1 MVFVLVL
8 FGLVIGVYL
17 LLTVALL
24 FVGLYGVFGAVIY
37 GPLLLINYLQW
48 VFEEETASEVSHDIH
63 KVNKRL
69 TDSKSHDIYKVNK
82 RLTDSKSHNK
92 VGSRVVTSYEV
103 EAPGIIINSSTAS
116 SSSIYPDMV

>member
-17 LLTVALL
+17 LLTVSLL
-24 FVGLYGVFGAVIY
+24 FVGVYGVFGAVIY
-37 GPLLLINYLQW
+37 GPLLLINCLQW
-48 VFEEETASEVSHDIH
+48 VFERETASEKPHDVR
-63 KVNKRL
+63 KVNKG
-69 TDSKSHDIYKVNK
+69 
-82 RLTDSKSHNK
+82 LTDSKSHNK
-92 VGSRVVTSYEV
+92 VGGKAVTSYEV

>member
-24 FVGLYGVFGAVIY
+24 FVGLYGAFGAVIY
-37 GPLLLINYLQW
+37 GPLLLINYIQR
-48 VFEEETASEVSHDIH
+48 VFNGETASEKSYDVH
-63 KVNKRL
+63 KVREV
-69 TDSKSHDIYKVNK
+69 SNK

-92 VGSRVVTSYEV
+92 VGGKAVTSYEV
-103 EAPGIIINSSTAS
+103 EAPGIIINSSIAS

>member
-1 MVFVLVL
+1 MVFALVL

-37 GPLLLINYLQW
+37 GPLLLINYLQR
-48 VFEEETASEVSHDIH
+48 VFDGETASGKSHDVH
-63 KVNKRL
+63 KVNKG
-69 TDSKSHDIYKVNK
+69 
-82 RLTDSKSHNK
+82 LTDSKSHNK
-92 VGSRVVTSYEV
+92 AGSKAVTSYEV

>member
-17 LLTVALL
+17 LLTVSFL
-24 FVGLYGVFGAVIY
+24 FVGLYGVFGAMIY
-37 GPLLLINYLQW
+37 GPLLLIHYIQR
-48 VFEEETASEVSHDIH
+48 VFEGETASE
-63 KVNKRL
+63 
-69 TDSKSHDIYKVNK
+69 KSHDVRKVREVSNK

-92 VGSRVVTSYEV
+92 AGSRAVTSYEV
-103 EAPGIIINSSTAS
+103 EAPGITINSSTAS

>member
-8 FGLVIGVYL
+8 FGSVIGVYL

-37 GPLLLINYLQW
+37 GPLLLINYLQR
-48 VFEEETASEVSHDIH
+48 VFAGETASGKSYDVH
-63 KVNKRL
+63 KVR
-69 TDSKSHDIYKVNK
+69 
-82 RLTDSKSHNK
+82 
-92 VGSRVVTSYEV
+92 EV
-103 EAPGIIINSSTAS
+103 EAPGIMINSSTTS

>member
-37 GPLLLINYLQW
+37 GPLLLINYLQR
-48 VFEEETASEVSHDIH
+48 VFDGETASEKPHDVH
-63 KVNKRL
+63 KVNKG
-69 TDSKSHDIYKVNK
+69 
-82 RLTDSKSHNK
+82 LTDSKSHNK
-92 VGSRVVTSYEV
+92 VGSKAVTSYEV
-103 EAPGIIINSSTAS
+103 EAPGIMINSSTAS

>member
-1 MVFVLVL
+1 MVFALVL

-17 LLTVALL
+17 LLTVSLL
-24 FVGLYGVFGAVIY
+24 FVGLYGAFGAVIY
-37 GPLLLINYLQW
+37 GPLLLINYLQR
-48 VFEEETASEVSHDIH
+48 VFDGETASGKSYDIH
-63 KVNKRL
+63 KVREV
-69 TDSKSHDIYKVNK
+69 SSK

-92 VGSRVVTSYEV
+92 AGSKAVTSYEV

>member
-1 MVFVLVL
+1 MVFALVL

-17 LLTVALL
+17 LLTVSLL

-37 GPLLLINYLQW
+37 GPLLLINYIQR
-48 VFEEETASEVSHDIH
+48 VFDGEIASE
-63 KVNKRL
+63 
-69 TDSKSHDIYKVNK
+69 KSHDVYKVNK

-92 VGSRVVTSYEV
+92 VDSKAVTSYEV
-103 EAPGIIINSSTAS
+103 EAPGITINSSTTS

>member
-37 GPLLLINYLQW
+37 GPLPLINYLQR
-48 VFEEETASEVSHDIH
+48 VFDGETASGKSYDVH
-63 KVNKRL
+63 KVREVPNKRL
-69 TDSKSHDIYKVNK
+69 TDSKS
-82 RLTDSKSHNK
+82 RNK
-92 VGSRVVTSYEV
+92 VGSRAVTSYEV
-103 EAPGIIINSSTAS
+103 EAPGIMINSSTTS

>member
-1 MVFVLVL
+1 MVFALVL

-17 LLTVALL
+17 LLTVSFL
-24 FVGLYGVFGAVIY
+24 FVGLYGVLGAVIY
-37 GPLLLINYLQW
+37 GPLLLINYLQR
-48 VFEEETASEVSHDIH
+48 VFDGETASEKPHDVRKVREVS
-63 KVNKRL
+63 
-69 TDSKSHDIYKVNK
+69 NK

-92 VGSRVVTSYEV
+92 VGSKAVTSYEV

>member
-17 LLTVALL
+17 LLTVSLL

-37 GPLLLINYLQW
+37 GPLLLIHYIQR
-48 VFEEETASEVSHDIH
+48 VFDGETASEVSHDIH

-69 TDSKSHDIYKVNK
+69 TDSKSHNK
-82 RLTDSKSHNK
+82 AGSKA
-92 VGSRVVTSYEV
+92 VTSYEV